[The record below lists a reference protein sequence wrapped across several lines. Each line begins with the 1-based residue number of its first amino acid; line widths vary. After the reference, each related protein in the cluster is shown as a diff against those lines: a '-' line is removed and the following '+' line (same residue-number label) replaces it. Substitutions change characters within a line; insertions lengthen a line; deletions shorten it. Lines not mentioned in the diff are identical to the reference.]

1 MFGSLTHGSSPFVLW
16 NSIIACQRPSFVIHS
31 SEIAIVQ
38 LNVNVSLVFRHL
50 YQTWKISL
58 AFISGTWRVYHKID
72 STSFITKLAQQKLL
86 KSHWHQ
92 SSGTHCN
99 CPLAFCPH
107 SWSSCSRDRRRR
119 RGRWGPWCGPCKPR
133 QRCRFD
139 RCRSSGASGIQQ
151 IWGEDSPSR
160 FEGHQ
165 VPPVWC
171 PQRRADAHGCPGA
184 ETDIFYC

>member
-31 SEIAIVQ
+31 SKIAIVQ

-58 AFISGTWRVYHKID
+58 VFISGTWRVYHKID

-119 RGRWGPWCGPCKPR
+119 RGRSKLDLPHLCWFWNVISPKYVTFAAKVGTY
-133 QRCRFD
+133 QLTFAFLI
-139 RCRSSGASGIQQ
+139 RS
-151 IWGEDSPSR
+151 
-160 FEGHQ
+160 
-165 VPPVWC
+165 
-171 PQRRADAHGCPGA
+171 
-184 ETDIFYC
+184 